1 MGAGYAS
8 LILWL
13 GFVALRFCRKM
24 VKEQMVKQ
32 IPNKI
37 LVLGGAA
44 SGKSAFAEGLLDGVS
59 PRVYIATYE
68 VFEGAFDTEMTDK
81 IAQHKTR
88 RGGGWHTIESPRGLA
103 KAIENAP
110 PNAPQGGILVDCM
123 TMWLANIM
131 DADMDTEM
139 NTEIAALLHVFETSE
154 KRLILVSNETGLGI
168 VPDSPD
174 VRRFRQSQGELNQA
188 LAVRADCVIQ
198 VIAGLPLILKGQI

>member
-8 LILWL
+8 LILRL

-44 SGKSAFAEGLLDGVS
+44 SGKSAFAEGLLDGVT
-59 PRVYIATYE
+59 PRVYIATAQ
-68 VFEGAFDTEMTDK
+68 AFDNEMTDK
-81 IAQHKTR
+81 IAEHKAR
-88 RGGGWHTIESPRGLA
+88 RGGDWHTIESPRGLA

-110 PNAPQGGILVDCM
+110 KGAILVDCM

-131 DADMDTEM
+131 EADMDA
-139 NTEIAALLHVFETSE
+139 EITALLHVFETSE

-168 VPDSPD
+168 VPDSP
-174 VRRFRQSQGELNQA
+174 VGRRFRQSQGELNQA
-188 LAVRADCVIQ
+188 LAARADCVIQ
-198 VIAGLPLILKGQI
+198 VIAGLPLVLKGQI

>member
-59 PRVYIATYE
+59 PRVYIATAQ
-68 VFEGAFDTEMTDK
+68 GFDGEMTDK

-88 RGGGWHTIESPRGLA
+88 RGTDWHTIESPRGLA

-110 PNAPQGGILVDCM
+110 QTAPQGAILVDCM

-131 DADMDTEM
+131 DAEMDTDMDA
-139 NTEIAALLHVFETSE
+139 EIAAFLHVFETSE

-168 VPDSPD
+168 VPDSPLA
-174 VRRFRQSQGELNQA
+174 RRFRQSQGELNQA
-188 LAVRADCVIQ
+188 LATRADCVIQ
-198 VIAGLPLILKGQI
+198 VIAGLPLVLKGQI

>member
-1 MGAGYAS
+1 
-8 LILWL
+8 
-13 GFVALRFCRKM
+13 M

-44 SGKSAFAEGLLDGVS
+44 SGKSAFAEGLLDGVT

-68 VFEGAFDTEMTDK
+68 VFEGAFDNEMTDK

-88 RGGGWHTIESPRGLA
+88 RGADWHTIESPRGLA

-110 PNAPQGGILVDCM
+110 QGGILVDCI

-131 DADMDTEM
+131 DTDMDA
-139 NTEIAALLHVFETSE
+139 EIAALLHVFETSE

-174 VRRFRQSQGELNQA
+174 TRRFRQSQGELNQA
-188 LAVRADCVIQ
+188 LAARADCVIQ

>member
-1 MGAGYAS
+1 
-8 LILWL
+8 
-13 GFVALRFCRKM
+13 M

-44 SGKSAFAEGLLDGVS
+44 SGKSAFAEGLLDGVT
-59 PRVYIATYE
+59 PRVYIATAQ
-68 VFEGAFDTEMTDK
+68 GFDNEMTDK

-88 RGGGWHTIESPRGLA
+88 RGGDWHTIESPRGLA

-110 PNAPQGGILVDCM
+110 KGAILVDCM

-131 DADMDTEM
+131 EADM
-139 NTEIAALLHVFETSE
+139 NAEIAAFLHVFETSE

-174 VRRFRQSQGELNQA
+174 TRRFRQSQGELNQA
-188 LAVRADCVIQ
+188 LAARADCVIQ
-198 VIAGLPLILKGQI
+198 VIAGLPLVLKGQI

>member
-1 MGAGYAS
+1 
-8 LILWL
+8 
-13 GFVALRFCRKM
+13 M

-44 SGKSAFAEGLLDGVS
+44 SGKSAFAEGLLDGVT
-59 PRVYIATYE
+59 PRVYIATAQ
-68 VFEGAFDTEMTDK
+68 AFDGEMTDK
-81 IAQHKTR
+81 IAQHKAR
-88 RGGGWHTIESPRGLA
+88 RGTDWHTIESPRGLA

-110 PNAPQGGILVDCM
+110 KGAILVDCM

-131 DADMDTEM
+131 DTDMDA
-139 NTEIAALLHVFETSE
+139 EITALLRVFETSE

-168 VPDSPD
+168 VPDSPLA
-174 VRRFRQSQGELNQA
+174 RRFRQSQGELNQA

>member
-1 MGAGYAS
+1 M
-8 LILWL
+8 
-13 GFVALRFCRKM
+13 RFCRKM

-59 PRVYIATYE
+59 PRVYIATAE
-68 VFEGAFDTEMTDK
+68 AFDNEMTDK

-88 RGGGWHTIESPRGLA
+88 RGADWQTIESPRGLA

-110 PNAPQGGILVDCM
+110 LNAPQGGILVDCM

-131 DADMDTEM
+131 DVDMDG
-139 NTEIAALLHVFETSE
+139 EIAAFLHVFETSE

-188 LAVRADCVIQ
+188 LAARADCVIQ

>member
-1 MGAGYAS
+1 
-8 LILWL
+8 
-13 GFVALRFCRKM
+13 M

-59 PRVYIATYE
+59 PRVYIATAQ
-68 VFEGAFDTEMTDK
+68 AFDNEMTDK
-81 IAQHKTR
+81 IAQHKAR
-88 RGGGWHTIESPRGLA
+88 RGADWHTIESPRGLA
-103 KAIENAP
+103 SAIENAP

-131 DADMDTEM
+131 DADMDA
-139 NTEIAALLHVFETSE
+139 EITALLHVFETSE

-168 VPDSPD
+168 VPDSP
-174 VRRFRQSQGELNQA
+174 VGRRFRQSQGELNQA
-188 LAVRADCVIQ
+188 LAARADCVIQ
-198 VIAGLPLILKGQI
+198 VIAGLPLVLKGQI

>member
-8 LILWL
+8 LIFMVGFCG

-44 SGKSAFAEGLLDGVS
+44 SGKSAFAEGLLDGVT
-59 PRVYIATYE
+59 PRVYIATAQ
-68 VFEGAFDTEMTDK
+68 AFDNEMTDK

-88 RGGGWHTIESPRGLA
+88 RGGDWQTIESPRGLA

-131 DADMDTEM
+131 EADMDA
-139 NTEIAALLHVFETSE
+139 EITAFLHVFETSE

-188 LAVRADCVIQ
+188 LAARADCVIQ
-198 VIAGLPLILKGQI
+198 VIAGLPLVLKGQI

>member
-8 LILWL
+8 LIFMVGFCG

-59 PRVYIATYE
+59 PRVYIATAQ
-68 VFEGAFDTEMTDK
+68 AFDGEMTDK
-81 IAQHKTR
+81 IAEHKTR
-88 RGGGWHTIESPRGLA
+88 RGADWHTIESPRGLA

-110 PNAPQGGILVDCM
+110 PNAPKGGILVDCV

-131 DADMDTEM
+131 DTDMDA
-139 NTEIAALLHVFETSE
+139 EIAALLHVFETSE

-174 VRRFRQSQGELNQA
+174 TRRFRQSQGELNQA
-188 LAVRADCVIQ
+188 LAARADCVIQ
-198 VIAGLPLILKGQI
+198 VIAGLPLFLKGQI

>member
-59 PRVYIATYE
+59 PRVYIATAQ
-68 VFEGAFDTEMTDK
+68 AFDGEMTDK

-88 RGGGWHTIESPRGLA
+88 RGGDWHTIESPRGLA

-110 PNAPQGGILVDCM
+110 KGAILVDCM

-131 DADMDTEM
+131 DAEMDA
-139 NTEIAALLHVFETSE
+139 EIAAFLHVFETSE

-168 VPDSPD
+168 VPDSPLA
-174 VRRFRQSQGELNQA
+174 RRFRQSQGELNQA
-188 LAVRADCVIQ
+188 LAARADCVIQ
-198 VIAGLPLILKGQI
+198 VIAGLPLVLKGQI

>member
-44 SGKSAFAEGLLDGVS
+44 SGKSAFAEGLLDGVT
-59 PRVYIATYE
+59 PRVYIATAQ
-68 VFEGAFDTEMTDK
+68 AFDTEMTDK

-88 RGGGWHTIESPRGLA
+88 RGGDWHTIESPRGLA

-110 PNAPQGGILVDCM
+110 KGAILVDCM

-131 DADMDTEM
+131 EADMDA
-139 NTEIAALLHVFETSE
+139 EITAFLHVFETSE

-168 VPDSPD
+168 VPDSPLA
-174 VRRFRQSQGELNQA
+174 RRFRQSQGELNQA
-188 LAVRADCVIQ
+188 LAARADCVIQ
-198 VIAGLPLILKGQI
+198 VIAGLPLVLKGQI

>member
-1 MGAGYAS
+1 MGAVYAS

-13 GFVALRFCRKM
+13 GFVGRFVALRFCRKM

-44 SGKSAFAEGLLDGVS
+44 SGKSAFAEGLLDGVT
-59 PRVYIATYE
+59 PRVYIATAQ
-68 VFEGAFDTEMTDK
+68 AFGREFDGEMTDK

-88 RGGGWHTIESPRGLA
+88 RGADWHTIESPRGLA
-103 KAIENAP
+103 KAIETAP
-110 PNAPQGGILVDCM
+110 KGAILVDCM

-131 DADMDTEM
+131 DADMDG
-139 NTEIAALLHVFETSE
+139 EIAAFLHVFETSE

-168 VPDSPD
+168 VPDSPLA
-174 VRRFRQSQGELNQA
+174 RRFRQSQGELNQA

-198 VIAGLPLILKGQI
+198 VIAGLPLVLKGQI

>member
-1 MGAGYAS
+1 
-8 LILWL
+8 
-13 GFVALRFCRKM
+13 M

-44 SGKSAFAEGLLDGVS
+44 SGKSAFAEGLLDGVT
-59 PRVYIATYE
+59 PRVYIATAQ
-68 VFEGAFDTEMTDK
+68 AFDNEMTDK
-81 IAQHKTR
+81 IAQHKAR
-88 RGGGWHTIESPRGLA
+88 RGADWHTIESPRGLA

-110 PNAPQGGILVDCM
+110 QGGILVDCV

-131 DADMDTEM
+131 DTDM
-139 NTEIAALLHVFETSE
+139 NKEIAALLHVFETSE
-154 KRLILVSNETGLGI
+154 KRLVLVSNETGLGI

-188 LAVRADCVIQ
+188 LAARADCVIQ

>member
-13 GFVALRFCRKM
+13 GFWWGFVALRFCRKM

-59 PRVYIATYE
+59 PRVYIATAQ
-68 VFEGAFDTEMTDK
+68 AFDGEMTDK

-88 RGGGWHTIESPRGLA
+88 RGGDWHTIESPRGLA

-110 PNAPQGGILVDCM
+110 QGAVLVDCM

-131 DADMDTEM
+131 DTDMDG
-139 NTEIAALLHVFETSE
+139 EIAAFLHVFETSE

-188 LAVRADCVIQ
+188 LAARADCVIQ
-198 VIAGLPLILKGQI
+198 VIAGLPLFLKGQI

>member
-1 MGAGYAS
+1 
-8 LILWL
+8 
-13 GFVALRFCRKM
+13 M

-44 SGKSAFAEGLLDGVS
+44 SGKSAFAEGLLDGAN
-59 PRVYIATYE
+59 PRVYIATAQ
-68 VFEGAFDTEMTDK
+68 AFDKEMTDK
-81 IAQHKTR
+81 IAEHKTR
-88 RGGGWHTIESPRGLA
+88 RGGDWHTIESPRGLA
-103 KAIENAP
+103 SAIENAP
-110 PNAPQGGILVDCM
+110 PNAPQGAILVDCM

-131 DADMDTEM
+131 DADMDG
-139 NTEIAALLHVFETSE
+139 EIAALLHVFETSE

-188 LAVRADCVIQ
+188 LAARADCVIQ

>member
-1 MGAGYAS
+1 
-8 LILWL
+8 
-13 GFVALRFCRKM
+13 M

-44 SGKSAFAEGLLDGVS
+44 SGKSAFAEGLLDGVT
-59 PRVYIATYE
+59 PRVYIATAQ
-68 VFEGAFDTEMTDK
+68 AFGREFDGEMTDK

-88 RGGGWHTIESPRGLA
+88 RGGDWHTIESPRGLA

-131 DADMDTEM
+131 EADMDG
-139 NTEIAALLHVFETSE
+139 EIAAFLQVFETSE

-168 VPDSPD
+168 VPDSQLA
-174 VRRFRQSQGELNQA
+174 RRFRQSQGELNQA
-188 LAVRADCVIQ
+188 LAARADCVIQ
-198 VIAGLPLILKGQI
+198 VIAGLPLVLKGQI

>member
-1 MGAGYAS
+1 
-8 LILWL
+8 
-13 GFVALRFCRKM
+13 M

-44 SGKSAFAEGLLDGVS
+44 SGKSAFAEGLLDGVT

-68 VFEGAFDTEMTDK
+68 VFEGAFDNEMTDK
-81 IAQHKTR
+81 IAQHKAR
-88 RGGGWHTIESPRGLA
+88 RGTDWLTIESPRGLA
-103 KAIENAP
+103 KAIET
-110 PNAPQGGILVDCM
+110 APQGAILVDCM

-131 DADMDTEM
+131 DADMDTDM
-139 NTEIAALLHVFETSE
+139 NKEIAAFLHVFETSE

-188 LAVRADCVIQ
+188 LAARADCVIQ

>member
-8 LILWL
+8 LILWFDFV
-13 GFVALRFCRKM
+13 GRFVALRFCRKM

-44 SGKSAFAEGLLDGVS
+44 SGKSAFAEGLLDGVT

-68 VFEGAFDTEMTDK
+68 VLVGAFDNEMTDK

-88 RGGGWHTIESPRGLA
+88 RGTDWHTIESPRGLA
-103 KAIENAP
+103 KAIENAL
-110 PNAPQGGILVDCM
+110 PNAPQGAILVDCM

-131 DADMDTEM
+131 EADMDG
-139 NTEIAALLHVFETSE
+139 EITALLHVFEISE

-168 VPDSPD
+168 VPDSP
-174 VRRFRQSQGELNQA
+174 VGRRFRQSQGELNQA

>member
-1 MGAGYAS
+1 
-8 LILWL
+8 
-13 GFVALRFCRKM
+13 M

-32 IPNKI
+32 ISNKI

-59 PRVYIATYE
+59 PRVYIATAQ
-68 VFEGAFDTEMTDK
+68 AFDGEMTDK

-88 RGGGWHTIESPRGLA
+88 RGADWHTIESPRGLA

-110 PNAPQGGILVDCM
+110 QGAVLVDCM

-131 DADMDTEM
+131 EADMDG
-139 NTEIAALLHVFETSE
+139 EITALLHVFETSE

-188 LAVRADCVIQ
+188 LAARADCVIQ
-198 VIAGLPLILKGQI
+198 VIAGLPLVLKGQI

>member
-1 MGAGYAS
+1 
-8 LILWL
+8 
-13 GFVALRFCRKM
+13 M

-44 SGKSAFAEGLLDGVS
+44 SGKSAFAEGLLEGVT
-59 PRVYIATYE
+59 PRVYIATAQ
-68 VFEGAFDTEMTDK
+68 AFDGEMTDK
-81 IAQHKTR
+81 IAQHKAR
-88 RGGGWHTIESPRGLA
+88 RGGDWHTIESPRGLA

-110 PNAPQGGILVDCM
+110 KGGILVDCM

-131 DADMDTEM
+131 EADMDG
-139 NTEIAALLHVFETSE
+139 EITALLHVFETSE
-154 KRLILVSNETGLGI
+154 KRLVLVSNETGLGI

-188 LAVRADCVIQ
+188 LAARADCVIQ

>member
-1 MGAGYAS
+1 
-8 LILWL
+8 
-13 GFVALRFCRKM
+13 
-24 VKEQMVKQ
+24 MVKQ

-59 PRVYIATYE
+59 PRVYIATAQ
-68 VFEGAFDTEMTDK
+68 AFDNEMIDK

-88 RGGGWHTIESPRGLA
+88 RGGDWHTIESPRGLA

-110 PNAPQGGILVDCM
+110 PNAPQGAILVDCM

-131 DADMDTEM
+131 DTDMDA
-139 NTEIAALLHVFETSE
+139 EITALLHVFETSE

-188 LAVRADCVIQ
+188 LAARADCVIQ

>member
-1 MGAGYAS
+1 
-8 LILWL
+8 
-13 GFVALRFCRKM
+13 M

-59 PRVYIATYE
+59 PRVYIATAQ
-68 VFEGAFDTEMTDK
+68 AFDNEMTDK

-88 RGGGWHTIESPRGLA
+88 RGTDWQTIESPRGLA
-103 KAIENAP
+103 SAIENAP
-110 PNAPQGGILVDCM
+110 KGGILVDCM

-131 DADMDTEM
+131 DTDMDG
-139 NTEIAALLHVFETSE
+139 EITAFLHVFETSE
-154 KRLILVSNETGLGI
+154 KRLVLVSNETGLGI

-188 LAVRADCVIQ
+188 LAARADCVIQ
-198 VIAGLPLILKGQI
+198 VIAGLPLVLKGQI

>member
-1 MGAGYAS
+1 
-8 LILWL
+8 
-13 GFVALRFCRKM
+13 M

-59 PRVYIATYE
+59 PRVYIATAQ
-68 VFEGAFDTEMTDK
+68 GFDGEMTDK

-88 RGGGWHTIESPRGLA
+88 RGADWHTIESPRGLA

-110 PNAPQGGILVDCM
+110 LNAPQGGILVDCI

-131 DADMDTEM
+131 DADMDTDM
-139 NTEIAALLHVFETSE
+139 DGEIAAFLHVFETSE

-188 LAVRADCVIQ
+188 LAARADCVIQ

>member
-1 MGAGYAS
+1 
-8 LILWL
+8 
-13 GFVALRFCRKM
+13 M

-44 SGKSAFAEGLLDGVS
+44 SGKSAFAEGLLDGVT
-59 PRVYIATYE
+59 PRVYIATAQ
-68 VFEGAFDTEMTDK
+68 AFDGEMTDK

-88 RGGGWHTIESPRGLA
+88 RGGDWHTIESPRGLA
-103 KAIENAP
+103 SAIENAP
-110 PNAPQGGILVDCM
+110 PNAPQGAILVDCM

-131 DADMDTEM
+131 DTDMDTDM
-139 NTEIAALLHVFETSE
+139 DSEIAALLHVFETSE

-168 VPDSPD
+168 VPDSP
-174 VRRFRQSQGELNQA
+174 VGRRFRQSQGELNQD
-188 LAVRADCVIQ
+188 LAARADCVIQ

>member
-1 MGAGYAS
+1 
-8 LILWL
+8 
-13 GFVALRFCRKM
+13 M

-59 PRVYIATYE
+59 PRVYIATAQ
-68 VFEGAFDTEMTDK
+68 AFDGEMTDK

-88 RGGGWHTIESPRGLA
+88 RGGDWHTIESPRGLA

-110 PNAPQGGILVDCM
+110 QDAVLVDCM

-131 DADMDTEM
+131 DTDMDG
-139 NTEIAALLHVFETSE
+139 EIAAFLHVFETSE

-188 LAVRADCVIQ
+188 LAARADCVIQ

>member
-1 MGAGYAS
+1 M
-8 LILWL
+8 
-13 GFVALRFCRKM
+13 RFCRKM

-44 SGKSAFAEGLLDGVS
+44 SGKSAFAEGLLDGVT
-59 PRVYIATYE
+59 PRVYIATAQ
-68 VFEGAFDTEMTDK
+68 GFDNEMTDK

-88 RGGGWHTIESPRGLA
+88 RGADWQTIESPRGLA
-103 KAIENAP
+103 SAIENAP
-110 PNAPQGGILVDCM
+110 KGAILVDCV

-131 DADMDTEM
+131 EADMDTDM
-139 NTEIAALLHVFETSE
+139 NKEIAAFLHVFETSE

-188 LAVRADCVIQ
+188 LAARADCVIQ